1 PQYLS
6 SYKGKPPL
14 SKLFCKGDG
23 YTADRL
29 QESGGY
35 EKITCAYKDCPVYQA
50 GQCKELGRLQFFL
63 PEVEGIGVWQIDST
77 SFHTTVN
84 LNSSIAMI
92 RALTGGRIK
101 MIPLTLRLVPKV
113 VAPGG
118 KTKTVYILDLKIEN
132 MKLMDFIQQAPMISA
147 AFAPAVEP
155 VQLDE
160 LPEDLYV
167 ENNMVDAVPSEEPES
182 FISDTEEYSRAAYAG
197 REVKSKKGSHD
208 LVAKIRLL
216 QPSGEVIEAI
226 TDNLTV
232 IEDTKI
238 FQEGIAVWFKTMP
251 SIRWPGRVELE
262 MIVPA

>member
-1 PQYLS
+1 
-6 SYKGKPPL
+6 
-14 SKLFCKGDG
+14 
-23 YTADRL
+23 
-29 QESGGY
+29 
-35 EKITCAYKDCPVYQA
+35 
-50 GQCKELGRLQFFL
+50 
-63 PEVEGIGVWQIDST
+63 
-77 SFHTTVN
+77 
-84 LNSSIAMI
+84 
-92 RALTGGRIK
+92 